1 MESKNTLDGIMG
13 TVLRSAEDDSWKETV
28 GVNWVA
34 ILTYEHGEAYY
45 CFRLEKPERTD
56 RHPRGS
62 VYGITEETI
71 REIADALPKRLK
83 PLADGLGRR
92 FTLTASRTESKR
104 QRKI

>member
-13 TVLRSAEDDSWKETV
+13 TVLRSAEDDSWKEKVDVT
-28 GVNWVA
+28 WTA
-34 ILTYEHGEAYY
+34 TLTYEHGGAYY

-56 RHPRGS
+56 RHPH
-62 VYGITEETI
+62 GITEETI